1 MSKYFKMY
9 KRISNVLE
17 TIMWIVIVLGSIA
30 TTIIGSVLGGQFA
43 FIAMAVVTSLAVCIM
58 EIDSDYMDE
67 YMEMERIEEESKKF

>member
-9 KRISNVLE
+9 KRISNVLK

-43 FIAMAVVTSLAVCIM
+43 FMVMAVVTSLAVCIM
-58 EIDSDYMDE
+58 EMDSEYMDE
-67 YMEMERIEEESKKF
+67 YMEMEIEEESKKF